1 MLEVTG
7 NRIYLTCGD
16 SANIALPLTDYEPVD
31 GDKIYFRMKKSVFGS
46 SLLLVKEISTETLT
60 LELKHSDTANLAFSS
75 YRYEVEVIKSTGASK
90 TLIEN
95 GEFVVGPKLG
105 NTNLYYDGSYE
116 IDPQKTVQVLETKD
130 RVMTDDITVLGIYY
144 YEVTNETGGKT
155 VTIGRD

>member
-1 MLEVTG
+1 M
-7 NRIYLTCGD
+7 
-16 SANIALPLTDYEPVD
+16 
-31 GDKIYFRMKKSVFGS
+31 
-46 SLLLVKEISTETLT
+46 
-60 LELKHSDTANLAFSS
+60 AFSS

>member
-16 SANIALPLTDYEPVD
+16 SANIALPLTDYEPAD
-31 GDKIYFRMKKSVFGS
+31 GDKIYFRLKKSVFGK
-46 SLLLVKEISTETLT
+46 SLLLVKEIPPDTLT
-60 LELKHSDTANLAFSS
+60 LELRHSDTANLQFST
-75 YRYEVEVIKSTGASK
+75 YRYEVEVISATGSST

-105 NTNLYYDGSYE
+105 NSSMYYEGSYE
-116 IDPQKTVQVLETKD
+116 IDPKKAAQVLSTKD
-130 RVMTDDITVLGIYY
+130 RVLTDDITVLGIYY
-144 YEVTNETGGKT
+144 YEVTNDTGGKT